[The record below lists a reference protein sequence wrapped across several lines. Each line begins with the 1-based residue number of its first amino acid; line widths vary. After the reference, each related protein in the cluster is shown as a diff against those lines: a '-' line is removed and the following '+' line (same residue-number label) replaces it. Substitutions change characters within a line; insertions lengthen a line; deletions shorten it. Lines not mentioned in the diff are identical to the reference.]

1 MNNEELLEEAR
12 AYFAQLERPSEE
24 LNVRTVS
31 DYILNNQKAKD
42 NLEKNGN
49 RVILL
54 DTVNGK
60 KRAFLLMPNMRS
72 NHFELARIKETTN
85 CSLFETVDNNV
96 VQEFT
101 SHKQFFPNLTLEQQH
116 EITGS
121 IVKLKDGTYATITN
135 KKEVIQ

>member
-1 MNNEELLEEAR
+1 MNEELLEEAR

-54 DTVNGK
+54 DAK
-60 KRAFLLMPNMRS
+60 Y
-72 NHFELARIKETTN
+72 
-85 CSLFETVDNNV
+85 
-96 VQEFT
+96 EF
-101 SHKQFFPNLTLEQQH
+101 
-116 EITGS
+116 
-121 IVKLKDGTYATITN
+121 
-135 KKEVIQ
+135 

>member
-12 AYFAQLERPSEE
+12 SYFAQLERPSEE
-24 LNVRTVS
+24 LNVRPIS

-42 NLEKNGN
+42 KLEKNGN
-49 RVILL
+49 RVLLL
-54 DTVNGK
+54 DTTNGK
-60 KRAFLLMPNMRS
+60 KRAFLLMPNMSANR
-72 NHFELARIKETTN
+72 FELARIRETTN
-85 CSLFETVDNNV
+85 CSLFEETENNIV
-96 VQEFT
+96 KEFN

>member
-1 MNNEELLEEAR
+1 MNNELLEEAR

-24 LNVRTVS
+24 LGVKPIS

-42 NLEKNGN
+42 KLEQNGN
-49 RVILL
+49 RVLLL

-60 KRAFLLMPNMRS
+60 KRAFLLMPNMSS

-85 CSLFETVDNNV
+85 CSLFEEVDNNIV
-96 VQEFT
+96 KEFT
-101 SHKQFFPNLTLEQQH
+101 SHKQFFPNLTLEQQNN
-116 EITGS
+116 ITGS